1 MRRREFT
8 ILIVGSIAAWPL
20 AAHAQQPGERMPRV
34 AVLRV
39 LAESDFEGQSWVN
52 ALKRGLVELGWN
64 DGLNVRID
72 VRAGGGEV
80 NQMEKFAKELVDLH
94 PDVIVAMATPSALA
108 ILRETH
114 TAPTV
119 FTMVTDPIAQG
130 VVERTARPGIHI
142 TGFTTSE
149 PTTGGKWAQVLKEIA
164 PNTTHATVIFNPDTA
179 PYYPLYLSS
188 IEDAGASLAMKIIKA
203 PVHRRAEIET
213 AISEVAREPDGAVIS
228 MSDTF
233 VTVHRDLIIALAASY
248 RLPAVYP
255 FPFEIKEGALVSYGV
270 DLSEINHQA
279 ASYVDRILKGEK
291 AADLPVQ
298 APTRY
303 ELAINLKTAKAL
315 GLSVPA
321 GLLVRA
327 DKVIE

>member
-1 MRRREFT
+1 MRRRDF
-8 ILIVGSIAAWPL
+8 IAGIVGSAAAWPL
-20 AAHAQQPGERMPRV
+20 VARAQQPGERIPHV

-39 LAESDFEGQSWVN
+39 LAEGDFEGQSWVN
-52 ALKRGLVELGWN
+52 ALKQGLRERGWN
-64 DGLNVRID
+64 DGLNIRID

-80 NQMEKFAKELVDLH
+80 NQMQNFAKEVVDLH

-114 TAPTV
+114 TIPTV
-119 FTMVTDPIAQG
+119 FTMVTDPIAQR
-130 VVERTARPGIHI
+130 VVESTTRPGSQI

-149 PTTGGKWAQVLKEIA
+149 PTIGGKWLQVLKEIA
-164 PNTTHATVIFNPDTA
+164 PNITHATVIFNPDTA

-188 IEDAGASLAMKIIKA
+188 IEDVGSSVAVKITKA
-203 PVHRRAEIET
+203 PVHSRAEIET
-213 AISEVAREPDGAVIS
+213 AISRVAREPDGAVIS
-228 MSDTF
+228 MSETF
-233 VTVHRDLIIALAASY
+233 VTVHRDLIMALAANY

-270 DLSEINHQA
+270 DLSEINRDA

-291 AADLPVQ
+291 AIDLPVQ
-298 APTRY
+298 APTKY
-303 ELAINLKTAKAL
+303 KLVINLKTAKVL
-315 GLSVPA
+315 GLSVPP

-327 DKVIE
+327 DEVIE

>member
-8 ILIVGSIAAWPL
+8 VLIVGSIAAWPL

-39 LAESDFEGQSWVN
+39 LAESDFEGRSWVN
-52 ALKRGLVELGWN
+52 ALKQGLVELGWN

-80 NQMEKFAKELVDLH
+80 NQMQKFAKELVDLH
-94 PDVIVAMATPSALA
+94 PNVIVAMATPSALA

-114 TAPTV
+114 TTPTV
-119 FTMVTDPIAQG
+119 FTIVTDPIAQE
-130 VVERTARPGIHI
+130 VVETTTRPGSHI

-149 PTTGGKWAQVLKEIA
+149 PTIGGKWAQILKEIA
-164 PNTTHATVIFNPDTA
+164 PNITHATVIFNPDTA
-179 PYYPLYLSS
+179 PYYPLYLNS
-188 IEDAGASLAMKIIKA
+188 IEDAGASLAMKIIRA
-203 PVHRRAEIET
+203 PVHSRAEIET
-213 AISEVAREPDGAVIS
+213 AILEVAHEPDGAVIS

-233 VTVHRDLIIALAASY
+233 VTVHRDLIMALAASY

-270 DLSEINHQA
+270 DLSDINRQA

-298 APTRY
+298 APTKY
-303 ELAINLKTAKAL
+303 ELVINLKTAKAL

-321 GLLVRA
+321 GLLTRA